1 MDYIDEKLA
10 SDEYDT
16 RVEDGLNNLHER
28 ADANPKR
35 NEATSRS
42 IFQQELYDLAWNFF
56 DVRPDWGEEEKI
68 ERHTFAGKKFKGKG
82 LIDSMCNQLVIEYKR
97 PSQLNN
103 DSQKAKATV
112 QLHEYLESLYLDDG
126 SKYTGVLTDASILQF
141 SHWEDTK
148 LVTSD
153 FGKITKN
160 DFERVMLHLLGT
172 ETKTFNARNIVHD
185 FRLSSESNIST
196 NLARFLFTQLKDSK
210 PSDQANMLWVEWM
223 RHSHYSLE
231 DKGKAADIELRRK
244 ELGIAMGTTI
254 KSPKTDYMAL
264 FALQTTYAII
274 VKLIACRVLTK
285 IEHEGEM
292 LYFQDLIDLNSESL
306 KQRLK
311 HMESGSA
318 IPGIQNLLEGD
329 FFSWYCT
336 DSVWN
341 EEAFDKI
348 VPLIRE
354 LGLYSPESYLWNSR
368 TLDIFE
374 RLYMGMMPQAVRHS
388 NGEYFTP
395 SWLANQVVDRSIEV
409 GGLGDDFTAI
419 DPCCGTGVFLMQ
431 LIKKF
436 IGGRDIDQMEIE
448 DKERLMGKILN
459 GIYGIDIN
467 PLSVLAARVNFYLCT
482 RELLDDYQG
491 VIEIPIYVGDS
502 TYFAPTED
510 IGGTVC
516 YIHQM
521 STSNTELEVVLPAF
535 LVESDDFFTRIS
547 DAQYSIVG
555 GLDVESICG
564 ALIAGSEDQVSDEAR
579 NKITQLVNEL
589 IEFEENGLGTLWIR
603 IIANYMRAA
612 SIKDRDLIVGNPPWV
627 RWSNLQQMYNEKI
640 TKEINENLSH
650 IFSGDAWMGGI
661 QLNICALIANVTA
674 SSWLTESGILA
685 FLMPKSV
692 AQHHSYN
699 GFRNFFINEGTGER
713 LYLQELDDWEKGG
726 SPFQGADATE
736 KFMTYFYNRI
746 VVDYK
751 DEGVPVNEMIKR
763 KGRIEHYSGDLNF
776 ESVKHLFNIQT
787 GKRAHTT
794 RASDTAFTY
803 FSEDGNYSTADFSEI
818 IGPSHYHSGR
828 TGVEFTPSDIFLVTS
843 VGKSRNDGRWKFKP
857 AKGIKGIR
865 NLDYGPVELERGLIK
880 SVIRAP
886 EVSPFHITFEK
897 KQFGCIPFADG
908 ESIPYGQNELQVLA
922 PHAYKYLTARR
933 SIIESQSE
941 SSLALRRGDAKL
953 GGEHF
958 YSLGKIGRYTTAPH
972 IVVYRD
978 NGNNAAAVMQ
988 ERTMPWGGNARP
1000 VTEKHAATIAET
1012 NDCYFHE
1019 ASGEMIRTKGELKLL
1034 PEDERT
1040 KYHQQ
1045 EVRNITED
1053 ESYYICAILNSPIV
1067 NSYFQLSADPRGI
1080 SKVKIVGSIRM
1091 PLFDAENQH
1100 HVNLMKIARKA
1111 TEQGHATDEQLK
1123 SLDENYL
1130 ALCSTLGGQAE
1141 EIEMIKPKK
1150 TEAFNT
1156 ILLLGGLFFPL
1167 LNYIL

>member
-1 MDYIDEKLA
+1 MSKMDKKLA
-10 SDEYDT
+10 SDEYGA
-16 RVEDGLNNLHER
+16 RVEEGLKNLHKK
-28 ADANPKR
+28 ADEKPKR
-35 NEATSRS
+35 NEAVSRS
-42 IFQQELYDLAWNFF
+42 IFQQELYYLARSFF
-56 DVRPDWGEEEKI
+56 GVKPDFSEEKKI
-68 ERHTFAGKKFKGKG
+68 QRHTFAGKLFKGQG
-82 LIDSMCNQLVIEYKR
+82 AIDSMCNQLVIEYKR
-97 PSQLNN
+97 PSELIGDTRQE
-103 DSQKAKATV
+103 KATT
-112 QLHEYLESLYLDDG
+112 QLHEYLESLYINDG
-126 SKYTGVLTDASILQF
+126 SEYTGILTDASILQY
-141 SHWEDTK
+141 SYWQDGK

-172 ETKTFNARNIVHD
+172 HAKTFNSRNIVHD
-185 FRLSSESNIST
+185 FRLGAESNISI
-196 NLARFLFTQLKDSK
+196 NIARFLFTQLKDSK
-210 PSDQANMLWVEWM
+210 PSDQAHMLWVEWM

-231 DKGKAADIELRRK
+231 DKGRAADIKLRRQA
-244 ELGIAMGTTI
+244 LGKAMGTRI
-254 KSPKTDYMAL
+254 KSPITDYMAL
-264 FALQTTYAII
+264 FVLQTTYAII

-285 IEHEGEM
+285 LEHGGDE
-292 LYFQDLIDLNSESL
+292 LYFSDLIDIDSKGL

-311 HMESGSA
+311 HMESGTA
-318 IPGIQNLLEGD
+318 VPGIQNLLEGD

-341 EEAFDKI
+341 EEAFDNI

-354 LGLYSPESYLWNSR
+354 LNIYTPESYQRSSQ

-374 RLYMGMMPQAVRHS
+374 SLYMGMMPSAIRHS

-395 SWLANQVVDRSIEV
+395 SWLANQVVDRSIDV

-419 DPCCGTGVFLMQ
+419 DPCCGSGVFLMQ

-436 IGGRDIDQMEIE
+436 IGDRDIGHMEIE
-448 DKERLMGKILN
+448 DKKRLVEKILN

-482 RELLDDYQG
+482 RELLDGYQG

-521 STSNTELEVVLPAF
+521 SMSNAELEVVLPAC

-547 DAQYSIVG
+547 SAQLSIIG
-555 GLDVESICG
+555 GMDVEDICAG
-564 ALIAGSEDQVSDEAR
+564 LIAGFEDQVTDEAH
-579 NKITQLVNEL
+579 NKIFQLVSQL
-589 IEFEENGLGTLWIR
+589 IEFKDNGLGTLWIR

-627 RWSNLQQMYNEKI
+627 RWSNLQQMYNEEI
-640 TKEINENLSH
+640 TKKINENLKH

-674 SSWLTESGILA
+674 SSWLTEGGVLA

-713 LYLQELDDWEKGG
+713 LYLQELDDWEKAGN
-726 SPFQGADATE
+726 PFHGADATE
-736 KFMTYFYNRI
+736 KFMTYFYNRT

-751 DEGVPVNEMIKR
+751 EDGVPVNQYSKVR
-763 KGRIEHYSGDLNF
+763 KGEIGDSGDTSF
-776 ESVKHLFNIQT
+776 ASVKDYFNIQT
-787 GKRAHTT
+787 NLKAHTT
-794 RASDTAFTY
+794 RVSDTAFTY
-803 FSEDGNYSTADFSEI
+803 FSEDGNYTTADFSQI
-818 IGPSHYHSGR
+818 IGPSHYHCGR
-828 TGVEFTPSDIFLVTS
+828 TGVEFTPSDIFLFTPI
-843 VGKSRNDGRWKFKP
+843 GKSRNNSRWRFKP
-857 AKGIKGIR
+857 TRGIKGIR
-865 NLDYGPVELERGLIK
+865 NLDYGPVELERALIK

-886 EVSPFHITFEK
+886 EVSPFCIKDEK
-897 KQFGCIPFADG
+897 KQFGIVPFADG
-908 ESIPYGQNELQVLA
+908 ESLPYGQKELRGIA
-922 PHAYKYLTARR
+922 PLLYQYLVQRR
-933 SIIESQSE
+933 TIIESQSK

-958 YSLGKIGRYTTAPH
+958 YSLGKIGLYTTAPH

-988 ERTMPWGGNARP
+988 ERTMPWGENARP
-1000 VTEKHAATIAET
+1000 ITEKHAAIIAET
-1012 NDCYFHE
+1012 NDGYFHE
-1019 ASGEMIRTKGELKLL
+1019 VSGEMIRAKGVWKLL

-1040 KYHQQ
+1040 KYHRQ
-1045 EVRNITED
+1045 EVRDITED

-1067 NSYFQLSADPRGI
+1067 NSYFQLSGDPRGI
-1080 SKVKIVGSIRM
+1080 SKVNVVGAIRM
-1091 PLFDAENQH
+1091 PVFDSENEN
-1100 HVNLMKIARKA
+1100 HVNLMEIAKKA
-1111 TEQGHATDEQLK
+1111 TEQGSASKKQLK
-1123 SLDENYL
+1123 SLDKNYL
-1130 ALCSTLGGQAE
+1130 ALCSDSGVE
-1141 EIEMIKPKK
+1141 EKETTSKK
-1150 TEAFNT
+1150 KV
-1156 ILLLGGLFFPL
+1156 I
-1167 LNYIL
+1167 

>member
-1 MDYIDEKLA
+1 MDSKDKKLA
-10 SDEYDT
+10 SDEYGA
-16 RVEDGLNNLHER
+16 RVEEGLKNLHKK
-28 ADANPKR
+28 ADDKPER
-35 NEATSRS
+35 NEAASRS
-42 IFQQELYDLAWNFF
+42 IFQQELYYLARSFF
-56 DVRPDWGEEEKI
+56 EVKPDFSEEKKI
-68 ERHTFAGKKFKGKG
+68 ERHTFAGKIFKGQG
-82 LIDSMCNQLVIEYKR
+82 AIDSMCNQLVIEYKR
-97 PSQLNN
+97 PSELIGDTRQE
-103 DSQKAKATV
+103 KATT
-112 QLHEYLESLYLDDG
+112 QLHEYLESLYINDG
-126 SKYTGVLTDASILQF
+126 SEYTGILTDASILQY
-141 SHWEDTK
+141 SYWQDGK

-172 ETKTFNARNIVHD
+172 QAKTFNSRNIVHD
-185 FRLSSESNIST
+185 FRLGSKSNISK
-196 NLARFLFTQLKDSK
+196 NLARSLFAQLKDSK
-210 PSDQANMLWVEWM
+210 PTDQVHMLWAEWM

-231 DKGKAADIELRRK
+231 DKGKAADIKLRRQA
-244 ELGIAMGTTI
+244 LGEAMGTTI

-285 IEHEGEM
+285 LEHGGDEV
-292 LYFQDLIDLNSESL
+292 YFSDLIDIDSEGL
-306 KQRLK
+306 KQRLN
-311 HMESGSA
+311 HMESGAA
-318 IPGIQNLLEGD
+318 ILGIQNLLEGD

-341 EEAFDKI
+341 EESFDNI

-354 LGLYSPESYLWNSR
+354 LNIYTPESYQRSSQ

-374 RLYMGMMPQAVRHS
+374 SLYMGMMPPAVRHS

-395 SWLANQVVDRSIEV
+395 SWLANQVVDRSIDV

-419 DPCCGTGVFLMQ
+419 DPCCGSGVFLMQ

-436 IGGRDIDQMEIE
+436 IGGRDISQMGIG
-448 DKERLMGKILN
+448 DKKRLVEKILN

-482 RELLDDYQG
+482 RELLEDYQG

-502 TYFAPTED
+502 TYFASTED

-521 STSNTELEVVLPAF
+521 STSKAEVEVVLPAC
-535 LVESDDFFTRIS
+535 LVESEDFFTRIS
-547 DAQYSIVG
+547 IAQYSIVG
-555 GLDVESICG
+555 GSDVESICD
-564 ALIAGSEDQVSDEAR
+564 ALIAESEDQVSDEAR

-674 SSWLTESGILA
+674 SSWLTEGGVLA
-685 FLMPKSV
+685 LLMPKSV

-713 LYLQELDDWEKGG
+713 LYLQELDDWEKAGN
-726 SPFQGADATE
+726 PFHGADATE
-736 KFMTYFYNRI
+736 NFMTYFYNRT

-751 DEGVPVNEMIKR
+751 DEGVPVNEIIKL
-763 KGRIEHYSGDLNF
+763 KGQIQHYSGDLTF

-794 RASDTAFTY
+794 RVSDTAFTY
-803 FSEDGNYSTADFSEI
+803 FSEGGNYTTADFSEI
-818 IGPSHYHSGR
+818 IGPSHYHCGR
-828 TGVEFTPSDIFLVTS
+828 TGVEFTPSDIFLFTS
-843 VGKSRNDGRWKFKP
+843 IGKSRNDGRWKFKP
-857 AKGIKGIR
+857 TKGIKGIR
-865 NLDYGPVELERGLIK
+865 NLDYGPVELDRGLIK

-886 EVSPFHITFEK
+886 EVSPFHITDEK

-908 ESIPYGQNELQVLA
+908 ESIPYGQKELQVLA
-922 PHAYKYLTARR
+922 PHTYKYLTARR

-958 YSLGKIGRYTTAPH
+958 YSLGKIGLYTTAPH

-1000 VTEKHAATIAET
+1000 VTEKHAAIIAET

-1019 ASGEMIRTKGELKLL
+1019 VSGEMIRKKGELKLL

-1080 SKVKIVGSIRM
+1080 SKVKIVGSIRI
-1091 PLFDAENQH
+1091 PLFDAENQY

-1111 TEQGHATDEQLK
+1111 TEQGSVSKHQLN
-1123 SLDENYL
+1123 SLDKNYR
-1130 ALCSTLGGQAE
+1130 ALCSDSEVLVGRPGSSGITSGEGRQ
-1141 EIEMIKPKK
+1141 
-1150 TEAFNT
+1150 
-1156 ILLLGGLFFPL
+1156 
-1167 LNYIL
+1167 